1 MLADIYLAVM
11 AASDLAGIDHDIG
24 AEHLS
29 ANAAP
34 PRVVWVPTVDA
45 VDRGQGR
52 RNTAA
57 KEPKSVMTR
66 RAGCFIRCWAKSES
80 EESVDDVR
88 ATEQLV
94 NRVLVAIHEAA
105 FGSYEV
111 TAVEWVSSDGAELMQ
126 LGRCADIRVAF
137 EVPVTKPASATAQLT
152 VITSAEMEGTADFPT
167 SDVTSTPPP

>member
-11 AASDLAGIDHDIG
+11 AAPDLAGIDHEIG
-24 AEHLS
+24 AEHLA
-29 ANAAP
+29 ANAEP
-34 PRVVWVPTVDA
+34 PRVVWVPTVDG
-45 VDRGQGR
+45 VVPGQGR
-52 RNTAA
+52 RNTSV

-66 RAGCFIRCWAKSES
+66 RAGCFIRCWAKSNSES
-80 EESVDDVR
+80 SVDDVR
-88 ATEQLV
+88 AVEQLV

-111 TAVEWVSSDGAELMQ
+111 TAVEWVSADGGELMQ
-126 LGRCADIRVAF
+126 LGRCADIRVSF
-137 EVPVTKPASATAQLT
+137 DVPVTKTASATATLA